1 MGILILLGLAW
12 AVYLAIRVVVAF
24 IKLRIKAKPVTKAQS
39 APLPNEP
46 SWAGLDAPTFIRRG
60 IAFPVLTEK
69 KKKRIRK
76 AKTVDT
82 PACVN

>member
-24 IKLRIKAKPVTKAQS
+24 IKLRIKAKPATKAQAAS
-39 APLPNEP
+39 QPNEP
-46 SWAGLDAPTFIRRG
+46 SWACLDTPTFIRRG

-76 AKTVDT
+76 TKTVDT
-82 PACVN
+82 LACVN

>member
-1 MGILILLGLAW
+1 MGILILLGIAW

-24 IKLRIKAKPVTKAQS
+24 IKPRIKAKPATKAQS

-46 SWAGLDAPTFIRRG
+46 SWAGLETPTFIRRG

-69 KKKRIRK
+69 KKKRIRRT
-76 AKTVDT
+76 KTVDT
-82 PACVN
+82 LTCVN

>member
-24 IKLRIKAKPVTKAQS
+24 IKLRIKAKPATKAQS

-46 SWAGLDAPTFIRRG
+46 SWAGLETPTFIRRG
-60 IAFPVLTEK
+60 IAFPVLAEK
-69 KKKRIRK
+69 KKKRIRRAK
-76 AKTVDT
+76 AEDA

>member
-1 MGILILLGLAW
+1 LLGLAW

-24 IKLRIKAKPVTKAQS
+24 IKPRIKAKLATKAQAAS
-39 APLPNEP
+39 MPNEP
-46 SWAGLDAPTFIRRG
+46 NWAGLETPTFIRRG

-76 AKTVDT
+76 TKTVDT
-82 PACVN
+82 LACVN

>member
-24 IKLRIKAKPVTKAQS
+24 IKPRMKAKLATKAQA
-39 APLPNEP
+39 APMPNEP
-46 SWAGLDAPTFIRRG
+46 NWAGFETPTFIRRG

-76 AKTVDT
+76 TKTVDT
-82 PACVN
+82 LACVN